1 MADKD
6 KVKERLIKKMTQFY
20 NMEGSGRVSDKDVS
34 AIKDSVTA
42 GVLNFFGL
50 TQHNEESM
58 KMLGDIKEK
67 ALAASREGNPSAL
80 ARGISKLR
88 GMFKEEVQGKQYGGD
103 IKRYG
108 QPRKV
113 NAKYDG

>member
-1 MADKD
+1 MADRD
-6 KVKERLIKKMTQFY
+6 KVMERLIKKMTQFY
-20 NMEGSGRVSDKDVS
+20 NMEGSGRVSDKAVS
-34 AIKDSVTA
+34 AIKDSVDV

-50 TQHNEESM
+50 KQHNEESM

-80 ARGISKLR
+80 ARGFSKLR
-88 GMFKEEVQGKQYGGD
+88 GMIEGKQYGGD